1 MVMVRGTGNW
11 TIKQAAELLGVNART
26 VRRYIKTGKV
36 KARQEFGRFGLEWR
50 ITELPTIAQPPAS
63 SEISTALLADLLSEK
78 DRRIEELN
86 RMLGAA
92 QFRIGDLEKQV
103 KLLGSPSGQ
112 HRQWWRRLFS
122 RK

>member
-1 MVMVRGTGNW
+1 MVRGTGNW

-36 KARQEFGRFGLEWR
+36 KARQEFGRYGLEWR

-63 SEISTALLADLLSEK
+63 SEISTALLADLLSER

-92 QFRIGDLEKQV
+92 QYRIADLENQA
-103 KLLGSPSGQ
+103 KLLKGPGGQ
-112 HRQWWRRLFS
+112 RVNWWRRLFKLN
-122 RK
+122 RG